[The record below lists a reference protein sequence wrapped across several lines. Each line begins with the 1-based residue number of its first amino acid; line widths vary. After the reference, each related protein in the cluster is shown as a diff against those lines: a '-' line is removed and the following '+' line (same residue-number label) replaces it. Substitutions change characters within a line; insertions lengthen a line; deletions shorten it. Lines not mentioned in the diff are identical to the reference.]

1 MYYYTESGE
10 LYHYGRKGMK
20 WYQNIY
26 TKHKQRKLAKKRA
39 ESLKNARAAKAAKAK
54 AAAERQK
61 LVDSGKISAK
71 KMTTEEL
78 ERRIARIELEKK
90 YKEAI
95 KSNRELDKGKRF
107 VQKFITSTLDKTAEN
122 VLADTVAQGLKVLTV
137 NAARKALNTN
147 DIHTNNKKKA

>member
-26 TKHKQRKLAKKRA
+26 TKHKQRQVAKKRA
-39 ESLKNARAAKAAKAK
+39 EGLKKAREAKVAKAAE
-54 AAAERQK
+54 AAERQR
-61 LVDSGKISAK
+61 LVESGKLSVK
-71 KMTTEEL
+71 KMTNEEI
-78 ERRIARIELEKK
+78 ERRLQRIELEKK

-107 VQKFITSTLDKTAEN
+107 IEKFLTSTIDKTAEN
-122 VLADTVAQGLKVLTV
+122 AAADVVAQSLKVLTTRGANSLFGKEEV
-137 NAARKALNTN
+137 F
-147 DIHTNNKKKA
+147 TNNKKKG

>member
-10 LYHYGRKGMK
+10 LYHFGRKGMK

-26 TKHKQRKLAKKRA
+26 TKHKQKQTAKRRA
-39 ESLKNARAAKAAKAK
+39 EALKKARETKAANAK
-54 AAAERQK
+54 AAAERQR

-78 ERRIARIELEKK
+78 KSRIERINLEKQ

-107 VQKFITSTLDKTAEN
+107 IEKFLTATIDKVAEN
-122 VLADTVAQGLKVLTV
+122 SAADVVAQSLKVLTTRGANSMFGKEEV
-137 NAARKALNTN
+137 F
-147 DIHTNNKKKA
+147 TNNKKKG